1 MICNSDTCIAQETR
15 QVEELIP
22 LDSTDSPQMLHNRN
36 FLRMTDSIQF
46 SSKERLCSVKFS
58 LRETINTV
66 CTEGLKVSENTT
78 FYFKPDYKPAWRQS
92 RFTFVCSH
100 NIRLETEQEDMDNF
114 LKEQFNIKSILSS
127 TKYWRYLLPHLYW
140 SVPLKKNH

>member
-22 LDSTDSPQMLHNRN
+22 LDSTDSPQALHNRN

-58 LRETINTV
+58 SRETINIV

-78 FYFKPDYKPAWRQS
+78 FYFKLDYKPA
-92 RFTFVCSH
+92 
-100 NIRLETEQEDMDNF
+100 
-114 LKEQFNIKSILSS
+114 
-127 TKYWRYLLPHLYW
+127 
-140 SVPLKKNH
+140 